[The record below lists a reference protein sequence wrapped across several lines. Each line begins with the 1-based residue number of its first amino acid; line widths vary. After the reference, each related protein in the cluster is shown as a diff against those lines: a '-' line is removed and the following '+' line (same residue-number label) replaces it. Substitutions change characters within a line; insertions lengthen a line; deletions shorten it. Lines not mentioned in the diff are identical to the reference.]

1 MAEGG
6 NKEESERAGV
16 ARAKGGRARRAG
28 VDEPHSP
35 LRENTGSS
43 CYGVVGDSV
52 SQWQKFLPRIF
63 VHTHFVN

>member
-6 NKEESERAGV
+6 NKEGSDSRHGPKAEGE
-16 ARAKGGRARRAG
+16 ARVG

-43 CYGVVGDSV
+43 CHGVVGDSV
-52 SQWQKFLPRIF
+52 SQWQKFLPRWKRNN
-63 VHTHFVN
+63 HT